1 MLMTH
6 ALAEMYDCLP
16 LIEDEAALV
25 AAARAGVQ
33 SVGATIIGS
42 YEVRYVP
49 HGLTIALFLAES
61 HIVLTT
67 WPEHRLLLVDVL
79 LCNPEMDFNRVLAEV
94 KRCVCPDGEM
104 TVHHVPRKIA
114 ARP

>member
-16 LIEDEAALV
+16 VIEDEVALV
-25 AAARAGVQ
+25 AAARAAVQ
-33 SVGATIIGS
+33 SVGATIIGE

-67 WPEHRLLLVDVL
+67 WPEYRLLLLDVL
-79 LCNPEMDFNRVLAEV
+79 LCNPQMDFHRVVAEI
-94 KRCVCPDGEM
+94 RQRVCPDGEIA
-104 TVHHVPRKIA
+104 VHEVGRKIA
-114 ARP
+114 ARL